1 MRDKRTPNDVCGE
14 ASFLCAQVS
23 SGNRETMELLKICT
37 FDPKALESC
46 ENFNVSNVG
55 HCKLVSLVRGFW
67 FGQVKPVESVE
78 VSPTLGLPYLYKLTA
93 LGSELIEVCTFLTPL
108 KLLEYS

>member
-1 MRDKRTPNDVCGE
+1 MRDKRTPKDVRGE

-23 SGNRETMELLKICT
+23 SGNRETMELLKICS

-55 HCKLVSLVRGFW
+55 CCKLVSLVRGFW

-78 VSPTLGLPYLYKLTA
+78 VSPTLGLPYLYK
-93 LGSELIEVCTFLTPL
+93 
-108 KLLEYS
+108 

>member
-1 MRDKRTPNDVCGE
+1 MRDKRTPKDVRGE

-23 SGNRETMELLKICT
+23 SGNRETMELLKICS

-55 HCKLVSLVRGFW
+55 YIVNWFPSFAVSGS
-67 FGQVKPVESVE
+67 VKSNRL
-78 VSPTLGLPYLYKLTA
+78 SL
-93 LGSELIEVCTFLTPL
+93 
-108 KLLEYS
+108 

>member
-1 MRDKRTPNDVCGE
+1 MRDKRTPKDVRGE

-23 SGNRETMELLKICT
+23 SGNRETMELLKICS

-55 HCKLVSLVRGFW
+55 YRVFSLTWPASMQIVGT
-67 FGQVKPVESVE
+67 KESVCIRKE
-78 VSPTLGLPYLYKLTA
+78 FNSHRIG
-93 LGSELIEVCTFLTPL
+93 
-108 KLLEYS
+108 